1 MAPHNM
7 IQAQVSGSAGRPSQE
22 ANNAMRVVI
31 IGAGPAGLLLAHYL
45 LGKGEGRFKVWIFEE
60 REDPRETLK
69 KPPSSRRYIHLHAD
83 TFNLH
88 SFLGELGCVIL
99 MLHQ

>member
-22 ANNAMRVVI
+22 ANNVMRVVI
-31 IGAGPAGLLLAHYL
+31 HGAGPAGLLLAHYL
-45 LGKGEGRFKVWIFEE
+45 LGKGEGRFKVWIYEE

-69 KPPSSRRYIHLHAD
+69 KPPSTRRYIDLHAATSTLD
-83 TFNLH
+83 
-88 SFLGELGCVIL
+88 SFF
-99 MLHQ
+99 